1 MSIDIKRHVV
11 EKHLFDRS
19 LMETKKHG
27 TEELPVQ
34 FYEGAFIGF
43 DEFST
48 HWHREIEMIKV
59 ISGEMIVKMN
69 HQPFEVKKDD
79 YVFISKGTL
88 HSIHKS
94 PTTKE
99 TVRFQ
104 TLIFDLYLLSSVL
117 REYSQKQ
124 IIEKVDKNALI
135 LNCIVS
141 KESPQYEIVDQ
152 TFKTIKKTYDERKP
166 HYEVMIKGLLH
177 VLMFYILNENSNLS
191 QSLKQRPKINISKA
205 IDVITTNIGN
215 TYTIAELAS
224 TVCYSEA
231 YFMREFKK
239 SMGMTVTEFINKER
253 IKQAKVLL
261 SNTDE
266 NIAMIAVKCGYNNI
280 SYFNKCF
287 KKEMNQ
293 TPFEYRKHHRN

>member
-124 IIEKVDKNALI
+124 IIEKWI
-135 LNCIVS
+135 RMPHLNCIVS
-141 KESPQYEIVDQ
+141 QGNHLNIGDRA
-152 TFKTIKKTYDERKP
+152 FTILRKPMMKKTT
-166 HYEVMIKGLLH
+166 L
-177 VLMFYILNENSNLS
+177 
-191 QSLKQRPKINISKA
+191 
-205 IDVITTNIGN
+205 
-215 TYTIAELAS
+215 
-224 TVCYSEA
+224 
-231 YFMREFKK
+231 
-239 SMGMTVTEFINKER
+239 
-253 IKQAKVLL
+253 
-261 SNTDE
+261 
-266 NIAMIAVKCGYNNI
+266 
-280 SYFNKCF
+280 
-287 KKEMNQ
+287 
-293 TPFEYRKHHRN
+293 